1 MRQEKKRSETRTR
14 SVYNTLKEEICT
26 GLIRKDEVLSEAK
39 IAARLGV
46 SRTPVR
52 EALAALES
60 EGLVE
65 IKRGIGANVKPLSL
79 QDVIH
84 IYELRKVLEP
94 LAAQTAIRHI
104 TKEEL
109 TACRKNFKAL
119 LKYEDEPQQQI
130 IKYCQVDWELHLL
143 IIQRCEN
150 PFISSMMNLLIPN
163 IRRLQVI
170 CYRPERCPISESID
184 QHNMLIDALE
194 GRDIDQIRTQ
204 LEAHLNWSLAD
215 FITSSTLI

>member
-1 MRQEKKRSETRTR
+1 MRQEKKRSETHAR

-26 GLIRKDEVLSEAK
+26 GIIRTDEILSEAK

-52 EALAALES
+52 EALTALES

-84 IYELRKVLEP
+84 IYELRKVLEL
-94 LAAQTAIRHI
+94 LAAQTAVQHI

-109 TACRKNFKAL
+109 KACRKNFKAL
-119 LKYEDEPQQQI
+119 LKYENEPQQQI
-130 IKYCQVDWELHLL
+130 IKYCQVDWDLHML

-150 PFISSMMNLLIPN
+150 PYIGSMMNLLIPN

-170 CYRPERCPISESID
+170 CYRPERCPISESVN
-184 QHNMLIDALE
+184 QHLELIDALE
-194 GRDIDQIRTQ
+194 GRDIENIRVH

-215 FITSSTLI
+215 FITSSTLF

>member
-1 MRQEKKRSETRTR
+1 MHQKKKRSETRTH
-14 SVYNTLKEEICT
+14 SVYNILKEEICT
-26 GLIRKDEVLSEAK
+26 GLIRTDEILSEAK

-46 SRTPVR
+46 SRTPIR
-52 EALAALES
+52 EALTALEN

-65 IKRGIGANVKPLSL
+65 IKRGIGTNVKPLTL

-94 LAAQTAIRHI
+94 LAAQTAVQHI

-109 TACRKNFKAL
+109 KTCRKNFKDL
-119 LKYEDEPQQQI
+119 LKYENEPQQQI
-130 IKYCQVDWELHLL
+130 IKYSQVDWEFHML

-150 PFISSMMNLLIPN
+150 PFIGSMMNLLIPN

-170 CYRPERCPISESID
+170 CYRPEGYPISESVN
-184 QHNMLIDALE
+184 QHLELIDTLE
-194 GRDIDQIRTQ
+194 GRDIKKIRAQ
-204 LEAHLNWSLAD
+204 MEAHLNWSLAD
-215 FITSSTLI
+215 FITSSTLF